1 MVLKNKREMRSG
13 LSNHLCSPNWYT
25 APILMNDFLVPR

>member
-1 MVLKNKREMRSG
+1 MRSG
-13 LSNHLCSPNWYT
+13 LLIHLSSHNWYI